1 MCLYTI
7 SINSEQWG
15 KYLTVYRVAIRR
27 SDFYLNEGAVIY
39 GTPTVPGSGYTLTT
53 FSSLIFIAILRPV
66 HVFFCNSLP
75 ESPESLYSGAWSP
88 VWWRDL
94 KEVKAAK
101 SFGGC
106 WKDSWSCVELHVGAP
121 EGYCKRRMFGL
132 CTRPVSTQPLTLTNS
147 PAMVPSPRTLPP
159 GPGREGPYCTSV

>member
-7 SINSEQWG
+7 PINPEQWG

-39 GTPTVPGSGYTLTT
+39 GTPSVPGSGYTLTS

-66 HVFFCNSLP
+66 RIFFCNSLP

-106 WKDSWSCVELHVGAP
+106 
-121 EGYCKRRMFGL
+121 
-132 CTRPVSTQPLTLTNS
+132 
-147 PAMVPSPRTLPP
+147 
-159 GPGREGPYCTSV
+159 